1 MDVPPLA
8 AAVQVA
14 LVRLAGDGNFGIF
27 VVLFVRLFVRC
38 VTGRSGGGD
47 GQESGDDELS
57 I

>member
-14 LVRLAGDGNFGIF
+14 LVRLAGDGNLGIF
-27 VVLFVRLFVRC
+27 VVLLVRLLVRC

-47 GQESGDDELS
+47 GQDSGDDELR
-57 I
+57 